1 MLECAL
7 LTTQADPPQQTLG
20 AVGGWESL
28 CTTAQS
34 AGDRWEEEGGKEAS
48 EELAQELP
56 PRQECHGGFAF
67 AAKLSGVVFLSSPWE
82 LLWPSLL
89 KPYLLGDEPPRSH
102 CIGETHAFR

>member
-1 MLECAL
+1 MLPRAL
-7 LTTQADPPQQTLG
+7 LTTQADPPQQTLV

-56 PRQECHGGFAF
+56 TRQECIGGFAF